1 MKPKLFDIIPIS
13 DKGDRAIQCSEFY
26 LSKYIDEFVKENVSI
41 ILIKEINSKKEIDM
55 NVVKEKIENLGFKV
69 K

>member
-1 MKPKLFDIIPIS
+1 MNEIILNVEGMMCGGCEKRI
-13 DKGDRAIQCSEFY
+13 
-26 LSKYIDEFVKENVSI
+26 ENV
-41 ILIKEINSKKEIDM
+41 LGDVKAIKNVKANHKDGTVKIESKKEIDM